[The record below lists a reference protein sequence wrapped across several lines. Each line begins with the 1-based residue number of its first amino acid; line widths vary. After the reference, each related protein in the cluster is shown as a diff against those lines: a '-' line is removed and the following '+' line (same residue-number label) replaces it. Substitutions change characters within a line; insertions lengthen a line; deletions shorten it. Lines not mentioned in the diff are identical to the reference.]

1 MSRHISIKQ
10 VSKPISHTVWLDLT
24 SFVCML
30 AAYEEREAYPYE
42 PEPIQDYPSEE
53 YEQVNRN
60 GMDVERNDVQG
71 ALAQSSWYD

>member
-1 MSRHISIKQ
+1 
-10 VSKPISHTVWLDLT
+10 
-24 SFVCML
+24 ML